1 MKFIILIHG
10 DERVEARRSGAEPLP
25 GPGPMARGSPRRRQ
39 ALSPLSISSRMAERP
54 ASKADRS
61 RSACSWT

>member
-1 MKFIILIHG
+1 MKFMILIHG
-10 DERVEARRSGAEPLP
+10 DERVEARRSEAEPLP
-25 GPGPMARGSPRRRQ
+25 GPGPMARGSPRRQ